1 VRLIDLAII
10 AVYLL
15 GVTWFGARFKE
26 SQKTLKDY
34 FLGGQTAPWWAIAL
48 SIVSAE
54 TSTLTIIGTPP
65 LAFGGSYVFLQI
77 VFGYLLARIV
87 ISTIFLPQY
96 FSGHFFT
103 AYELMQRR
111 FGPNVR
117 KVTAGIFLIT
127 RSLAE
132 GVRVFAISIV
142 IGIILHTGGLTSI
155 VVIVC
160 LTLFYTF
167 EGGMTAV
174 IWTDVLQ
181 MFMYVLLTAYLV
193 QKGSAESR
201 PLDDPAPQDEDPRGH
216 RTDRN
221 APWAVRRG
229 SELILRLYEN
239 SLAIAFG
246 VVFLLSLWLHAAT
259 GAAAYSEEQELH
271 GGAAV
276 TTWSYLGT
284 SQFWY
289 ESLQN
294 WQSEFLAVAAII
306 GGSIYLRQ
314 RRSAQSKPVHAP
326 HSETGG

>member
-1 VRLIDLAII
+1 
-10 AVYLL
+10 
-15 GVTWFGARFKE
+15 
-26 SQKTLKDY
+26 
-34 FLGGQTAPWWAIAL
+34 
-48 SIVSAE
+48 
-54 TSTLTIIGTPP
+54 
-65 LAFGGSYVFLQI
+65 
-77 VFGYLLARIV
+77 
-87 ISTIFLPQY
+87 
-96 FSGHFFT
+96 
-103 AYELMQRR
+103 M
-111 FGPNVR
+111 
-117 KVTAGIFLIT
+117 
-127 RSLAE
+127 
-132 GVRVFAISIV
+132 
-142 IGIILHTGGLTSI
+142 
-155 VVIVC
+155 
-160 LTLFYTF
+160 
-167 EGGMTAV
+167 
-174 IWTDVLQ
+174 
-181 MFMYVLLTAYLV
+181 LTAYLV

-221 APWAVRRG
+221 APWPVRRG